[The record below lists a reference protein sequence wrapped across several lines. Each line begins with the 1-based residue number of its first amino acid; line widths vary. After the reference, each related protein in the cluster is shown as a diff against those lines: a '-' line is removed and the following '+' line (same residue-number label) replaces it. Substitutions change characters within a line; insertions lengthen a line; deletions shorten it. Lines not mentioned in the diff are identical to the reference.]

1 MLKDFGNCL
10 CIDDRLKMFKK
21 TSSGS
26 VNNQFVEAERLTD
39 SKMNM
44 KAQESDPD
52 GFKILVLLHQLLL
65 QLHDFGHGLV
75 LHVLQLLRHLQ
86 RQQARRNRVTG

>member
-1 MLKDFGNCL
+1 MIYASMTDLNF
-10 CIDDRLKMFKK
+10 FFK

-39 SKMNM
+39 SKKNV

-65 QLHDFGHGLV
+65 QLHNFGHGLV